1 MHLRLTL
8 AAFALAAPAQAQDK
22 RVAFSFDDTPR
33 HAGAFFTTEE
43 RTAKLIAELDKAG
56 VEQAVFFVNPGRIER
71 APDGKARIDAFVE
84 AGHVIANHSW
94 AHRWLHR
101 TDTAE
106 YIADIDKAEAW
117 LKGRE
122 GYRPWYRYPY
132 LDHGRRDLEKRD
144 AVRAALEAR
153 GLSVGYVT
161 IDNYDWSLDALANQ
175 ARRDGRDVDVEALCD
190 LYTETL
196 VMTSEHVDTIARE
209 HLGRS
214 PAHMLLL
221 HETDIAANCLGK
233 LASEYRAAGWQIVSA
248 DEAYADPLFDIEPDT
263 WFLGSGRVTALAHVN
278 GAAPRDLV
286 HERTDE
292 DVLERLFE
300 QRVMIDDD

>member
-1 MHLRLTL
+1 MILSLVAAL
-8 AAFALAAPAQAQDK
+8 AFAEAEPK

-33 HAGAFFTTEE
+33 FTGAFFTAEE
-43 RTAKLIAELDKAG
+43 RTQKLIDEMEKAG
-56 VEQAVFFVNPGRIER
+56 VEQAVFFVNPGRIETT
-71 APDGKARIDAFVE
+71 PGGEERIEQFVT

-94 AHRWLHR
+94 SHMWLHR

-106 YIADIDKAEAW
+106 YIADIDKAAAW

-122 GYRPWYRYPY
+122 GYRPWYRYPF

-144 AVRAALEAR
+144 AVRAHLASI

-161 IDNYDWSLDALANQ
+161 IDNYDWSLDGLANS
-175 ARRDGRDVDVEALCD
+175 AKREGRAIDMDALCD
-190 LYTETL
+190 LYSETL
-196 VMTSEHVDTIARE
+196 VVTSEHNDQIAIE

-221 HETDIAANCLGK
+221 HETDIAANCIGTLVD
-233 LASEYRAAGWQIVSA
+233 EYRKAGWEIVTA

-263 WFLGSGRVTALAHVN
+263 WFLGSGRVMAIAHVN
-278 GAAPRDLV
+278 GASPRDLV

-292 DVLERLFE
+292 AVLKSLFE
-300 QRVMIDDD
+300 ERVIKDAD